1 MDTQKIIS
9 LRIKIKDPHGFPKI
23 VSSDVPDEPDEL
35 TCYRTGDDQYY
46 NSDHER
52 QHLYLSD
59 STLDAMITAYG
70 DDAECRC
77 YFEIAKNL
85 GAEMRIKRLTTGTET
100 TEWQTLVDL
109 YNYYRALSDACKAQ
123 VKSDSGNDT
132 GRVGESK
139 APTICGGWQL

>member
-9 LRIKIKDPHGFPKI
+9 LRLKIKDPHGFPKI
-23 VSSDVPDEPDEL
+23 IEGAVPASPDEL
-35 TCYRTGDDQYY
+35 TCYRVAEDEYY
-46 NSDHER
+46 NSESER
-52 QHLYLSD
+52 LSLYLSD
-59 STLDAMITAYG
+59 ATLDAMITAHG

-100 TEWQTLVDL
+100 SEWNTLVEL
-109 YNYYRALSDACKAQ
+109 YNYYKALSNDCKAQ
-123 VKSDSGNDT
+123 VKADNGQDT